1 MTCPLVD
8 ADGENQAV
16 RQFLIYYGGN
26 PSVSIGGMRDMLER
40 SGFAGCAPEWALTAH
55 PKEHLAKAG
64 AQLWIRHLFALEN
77 AGSTP
82 AAHWRAKGEPDPHAG
97 HYDGERAGL
106 TLGQLT
112 DDELANAA
120 FMHYDRRPPI
130 SEVLAGRAFMPIA
143 YMTAVK
149 ERIRWLSRAL
159 AKATA
164 DRPSGVNDDK

>member
-1 MTCPLVD
+1 MTRPLVD

-16 RQFLIYYGGN
+16 RQFLIFYGGN
-26 PSVSIGGMRDMLER
+26 PSVTVGKARQFLEET
-40 SGFAGCAPEWALTAH
+40 GFKGCAPEWALAEHKDAH
-55 PKEHLAKAG
+55 LTKAG

-77 AGSTP
+77 AGTTP

-120 FMHYDRRPPI
+120 FMHYDRRPPL
-130 SEVLAGRAFMPIA
+130 SEVLAGRAFMPIV

-164 DRPSGVNDDK
+164 DRPSENKQ